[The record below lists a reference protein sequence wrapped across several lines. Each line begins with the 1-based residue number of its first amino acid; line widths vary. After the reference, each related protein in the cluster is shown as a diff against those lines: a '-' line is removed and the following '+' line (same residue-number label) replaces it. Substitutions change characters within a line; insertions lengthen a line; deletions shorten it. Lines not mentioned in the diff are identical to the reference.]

1 MIRLLLR
8 DTTAILRGLVLA
20 LAVWSAGAAQAQA
33 TQTAEEFVRTQAP
46 AALATLN
53 NPRLT
58 TADRTREFQRLM
70 TQVAD
75 LDRIAFFVLGR
86 YGRTFPRDRYPEYL
100 RTFREYALVVYQTQ
114 LDQYRGD
121 AVRVIRS
128 ETDRSGD
135 TIVYTQIPSKARG
148 ETLEAVWR
156 VRTGPNGPRVIDVRV
171 FGVWLAI
178 QQKSDFEAVINRA
191 ANQPE
196 AIIAHMR
203 NFVATA
209 QTERGWRPG

>member
-1 MIRLLLR
+1 MIGRWMR
-8 DTTAILRGLVLA
+8 ALA
-20 LAVWSAGAAQAQA
+20 LAFGVWAAGASAAYAGKAQ
-33 TQTAEEFVRTQAP
+33 EDFVRAQAP
-46 AALATLN
+46 AALAILN
-53 NPRLT
+53 NPKLN
-58 TADRTREFQRLM
+58 TAERTREFQRLM

-100 RTFREYALVVYQTQ
+100 QVFREYALVVYQTQ

-121 AVRVIRS
+121 SVRVTRS

-156 VRTGPNGPRVIDVRV
+156 VRASPAGPRVIDVRV

-191 ANQPE
+191 GNKPE

-203 NFVATA
+203 NFIATA
-209 QTERGWRPG
+209 KTERGWRPG